1 METTGQRIR
10 RLRLDRGMKTQGD
23 LCALVPEIGQ
33 STMSA
38 IESKNQGFS
47 GKALLELSRALK
59 VSPEYIIYGGVE
71 EDMGTAEIAQ
81 LFAMLSPQER
91 EMLLIAARGL
101 AGNMTKIRA
110 A

>member
-23 LCALVPEIGQ
+23 LCALVPDIGQ

-38 IESKNQGFS
+38 IESKNQSFS

-59 VSPEYIIYGGVE
+59 VSPGYIIYGGVE
-71 EDMGTAEIAQ
+71 EDMGTTEIVQ
-81 LFAMLSPQER
+81 LFATLSPPER

-101 AGNMTKIRA
+101 AANASHKKA